1 MNAAPSLD
9 AVGSEKIRAKVA
21 RYFYSHPYFQ
31 APTDRPKSIAGL
43 LKEIGGS
50 AAKLHIVVGRSRA
63 DCGTIAKAC
72 LPKVKPG
79 FRTKTCVKTR
89 T

>member
-9 AVGSEKIRAKVA
+9 AFGSEKIRAKVA

-43 LKEIGGS
+43 LKKLEGRQPSTLSS
-50 AAKLHIVVGRSRA
+50 AGAVRTAARSLKHVSR
-63 DCGTIAKAC
+63 K
-72 LPKVKPG
+72 
-79 FRTKTCVKTR
+79 
-89 T
+89 